1 MLCRWHVLVRLLRI
15 AAAVARRLKWAVPP
29 QPFFHRCK
37 MVGLYPHPTI
47 MSVMPKLWRCVRQKR
62 VFIPLVS
69 FMTIAAVLARPT
81 WVITR
86 VIINDR
92 DERRP
97 PPAGMVDDSSRLDQ
111 TLVAQ
116 VWDVPPDEAAAQAG
130 LRELLATA
138 KEKHLRVSIAGAR
151 HSMGGQTIYPN
162 GIQINMLTHSAMAL
176 DAQHQL
182 LHVQAGATWAQVIAF
197 LDPKKLSVAIMQSNN
212 DFSVG
217 GSLSVNCHGWPFD
230 RPPIDSTVRSL
241 HLMLA
246 DGSIRTCSR
255 AENPELFSA
264 VLGGYGLFGIILN
277 ADLQVTANERYEARQ
292 FVQPTA
298 DFLTAWR
305 DHTQP
310 ASEVAMALG
319 RLSIARDDFLNESL
333 LYVLRRA
340 PLPSGEVPALTEPTG
355 YAAAR
360 AVFLASADS
369 DYGKTLRWEAETH
382 LITHIAGTI
391 FSRNQLLDE
400 ASEYLANRTDATT
413 DILQEYFVP
422 PERLSD
428 FLAALRIIVPRN
440 AGNLLN
446 VTIRDV
452 REDHD
457 SMLRYADKNMIALV
471 LLYHEPRT
479 TPDQKMQQLT
489 RESIDA
495 ALDFGGCY
503 YLPYRL
509 DATSQQFHR
518 AYPSADQFFELKHK
532 YDPDDL
538 FQNEFYRKYAP
549 N

>member
-1 MLCRWHVLVRLLRI
+1 M
-15 AAAVARRLKWAVPP
+15 
-29 QPFFHRCK
+29 
-37 MVGLYPHPTI
+37 
-47 MSVMPKLWRCVRQKR
+47 
-62 VFIPLVS
+62 
-69 FMTIAAVLARPT
+69 
-81 WVITR
+81 
-86 VIINDR
+86 INDS

-97 PPAGMVDDSSRLDQ
+97 VPAGMVDDSSRLDQ
-111 TLVAQ
+111 TSVAQ
-116 VWDVPPDEAAAQAG
+116 VWDVPSDEVAAERG

-138 KEKHLRVSIAGAR
+138 KAKHLRVSIAGAR
-151 HSMGGQTIYPN
+151 HSMGGQTIYPD
-162 GIQINMLTHSAMAL
+162 GIQVNMLTHSAMTF
-176 DAQHQL
+176 DGQDQL

-197 LDPKKLSVAIMQSNN
+197 LDPKKLSVAIMQSNS

-241 HLMLA
+241 RLLLA
-246 DGSIRTCSR
+246 DGSIRACSR
-255 AENPELFSA
+255 TDNPELFSA
-264 VLGGYGLFGIILN
+264 VLGGYGLFGIILD
-277 ADLQVTANERYEARQ
+277 ADLQVTANERYEAQQ

-319 RLSIARDDFLNESL
+319 RLSIARDDFLNQSL

-340 PLPSGEVPALTEPTG
+340 PLASGAVPALTEPTG

-360 AVFLASADS
+360 AFFLASAES

-382 LITHIAGTI
+382 LMTHIAGTF
-391 FSRNQLLDE
+391 FSRNQLLDQT
-400 ASEYLANRTDATT
+400 SEYLANRTDATT

-422 PERLSD
+422 PEKVSD
-428 FLAALRIIVPRN
+428 FLAALRVIVPRN
-440 AGNLLN
+440 GGNLLN

-457 SMLRYADKNMIALV
+457 SLLRYADKNMVALV

-479 TPDQKMQQLT
+479 TPDPKMQQLT

-495 ALDFGGCY
+495 ALDCGGCY

-509 DATSQQFHR
+509 DATSEQFRR
-518 AYPSADQFFELKHK
+518 AYPVAEQFFDLKRK
-532 YDPDDL
+532 YDPDEL
-538 FQNEFYRKYAP
+538 FQNEFYRKYAR